1 MADTLDFQTAWAQV
15 IPYIKQTAV
24 SLFLNGMYNLL
35 VVVALYFLS
44 RREPGPGKRILIC
57 TILVMCT
64 FAAVEMALQL
74 VAAALALQA
83 VYSAAL
89 NQVGDALD
97 SLQDMSNMMGFVEET
112 LLVVNN
118 AIADGFFM
126 YRCYMIWGRNRN
138 VVILPLVLL
147 MATIG
152 LGFATV
158 YRNHFSPPQY
168 HIDSRILFG
177 LIMFNNLL
185 LTCLTAAPIWRSRR
199 HLKILGQTKFIRRY
213 NTALTMV
220 LESSSIYFVC
230 TTVGVLLLSLP
241 GGPLVSVVP
250 QHSYVYGV
258 GTQLTNIL
266 PTLIIVQASLSR
278 HIDASAVT
286 KKLAPV

>member
-15 IPYIKQTAV
+15 IPYIRQTAV

-35 VVVALYFLS
+35 VVVALYFLC
-44 RREPGPGKRILIC
+44 RRESGPGKRILIC

-74 VAAALALQA
+74 VTATLALQA

-168 HIDSRILFG
+168 HIDCRILFG

-185 LTCLTAAPIWRSRR
+185 LICLTAAQIWRSRR
-199 HLKILGQTKFIRRY
+199 HLEILGQTKYIKRY
-213 NTALTMV
+213 NTAFTIL
-220 LESSSIYFVC
+220 LESSSLYFIC
-230 TTVGVLLLSLP
+230 TTVGVILLSMS
-241 GGPLVSVVP
+241 GGLSVSFVP
-250 QHSYVYGV
+250 QESFGI

-278 HIDASAVT
+278 HIGASAAT
-286 KKLAPV
+286 EKLSPV